1 MKKLALIAFHK
12 NERTLEAIQCI
23 LEWAQ
28 NKDCELFFH
37 PELPQFTEA
46 ENLPTYRHSL
56 EEIRV
61 KAGWAI
67 SIGGDGTFLTSARL
81 FAGLGTPIFGV
92 HTGTTGF
99 LTDFSPENF
108 IEGLD
113 QVFKGNGATQSK
125 LMLDV
130 SLHRDKTSLR
140 KNFALNEILIKPT
153 QSQGMVELSVDINGE
168 HLTDYLADS
177 LLISTPTGS
186 TAYNLS
192 AGGPILHPTCEVVI
206 LTAINP
212 PSLSVRPLVIPA
224 TAKITITSS
233 NNQSNSIVLDG
244 RVVKTLSVDET
255 LEITRSHMETKVFKS
270 EHYGF
275 VDALKDKLGWNGHY
289 RYTPGM
295 EE

>member
-12 NERTLEAIQCI
+12 NKRTLEAIQRI
-23 LEWAQ
+23 LEWAKM
-28 NKDCELFFH
+28 KDCELFFH
-37 PELPQFTEA
+37 PEIPQFKKA
-46 ENLPTYRHSL
+46 EILPSYRHSL
-56 EEIRV
+56 EEIRLQ
-61 KAGWAI
+61 ASWAI

-81 FAGLGTPIFGV
+81 FAGLGTPILGI

-108 IEGLD
+108 LEGLD
-113 QVFKGNGATQSK
+113 QVFEGNCETQAK

-130 SLHRDKTSLR
+130 SLLRDKTGR
-140 KNFALNEILIKPT
+140 TKNFALNEILIKPT
-153 QSQGMVELSVDINGE
+153 QSQGMIQLSVDINGE

-224 TAKITITSS
+224 TAKITISS
-233 NNQSNSIVLDG
+233 SDKQSNSIVLDG
-244 RVVKTLSVDET
+244 RVVKTLSVGET

-270 EHYGF
+270 EYYSF

-289 RYTPGM
+289 RYNPGM